1 MNAAQCKAKLAMSG
15 LVSKE
20 LHSRAWYCY
29 GKMFSDIFVSLNSIV
44 HSVDHSIVSV
54 HIPVQRLE
62 TPSEVLHYR
71 LMMCSVLDMPSYEF
85 DN

>member
-1 MNAAQCKAKLAMSG
+1 MNAARCKTELAMSG

-44 HSVDHSIVSV
+44 HSVDHFIVSV

-62 TPSEVLHYR
+62 TPLEDYNLHCR
-71 LMMCSVLDMPSYEF
+71 LMMCSVLHTYPKL
-85 DN
+85 